1 MKPTPPSHIVLPVL
15 TERLPSADALV
26 DEVVETPFEVQ
37 PSAYAQAVY
46 RSAEHAPLAE
56 EAVAPWPSPE
66 AIDQHWQQL
75 IPVLREHIRVL
86 VQAELDALAPQLSAR
101 LFDALEPTLK
111 EALVSVLN
119 KQDVV

>member
-15 TERLPSADALV
+15 TERLPSDDTAIEQA
-26 DEVVETPFEVQ
+26 VEMPFEVQ

-46 RSAEHAPLAE
+46 SSAEHVPLAE

-66 AIDQHWQQL
+66 MLDQHWQQL
-75 IPVLREHIRVL
+75 TPVLREQVRVL
-86 VQAELDALAPQLSAR
+86 VQAELDALVPQLSAR

-111 EALVSVLN
+111 EALVFVRN